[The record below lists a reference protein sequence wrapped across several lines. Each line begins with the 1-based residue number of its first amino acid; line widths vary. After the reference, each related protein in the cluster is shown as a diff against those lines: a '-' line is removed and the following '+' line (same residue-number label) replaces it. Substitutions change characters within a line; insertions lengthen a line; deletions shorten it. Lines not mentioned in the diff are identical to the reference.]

1 MELDVRMLFQ
11 LGAVIA
17 SLSGAWA
24 LVRSQVATL
33 KSGQEEIKKHIDELN
48 RELDTAE
55 QNVSVLRQQ
64 IGVLSD
70 ILSPNNLAIENKRKG
85 TVAAE
90 IKQLKNE
97 VSKLSHMHNG
107 KHPPVEKEN

>member
-1 MELDVRMLFQ
+1 MELDIRMLVQ
-11 LGAVIA
+11 LGAVVA

-33 KSGQEEIKKHIDELN
+33 KAGQEEIKKWIDELN

-70 ILSPNNLAIENKRKG
+70 ILSPNNLAAENKRKG
-85 TVAAE
+85 VVAAE
-90 IKQLKNE
+90 INQLKE
-97 VSKLSHMHNG
+97 DVRKLAHMHNG
-107 KHPPVEKEN
+107 KHPPIKE